1 MNGPGHE
8 TIREADVWYAPVV
21 PGEAEDSVGEKVA
34 ALFDA
39 AGFARI
45 VERDELVGI
54 KMHFGERGN
63 VTHLRPQHVRPLVAK
78 LRDLGTKPFLTDTNV
93 LYKSQRSNAVDH
105 LHLAHAHGFTIE
117 NVGAPVFIL
126 DGLKGNQEYEIP
138 IDGILFDS
146 VSLAGGLAM
155 MDALIAVTHVTG
167 HIGTGV
173 GATLKNLG
181 MGLSSRMG
189 KLRQH
194 SATKPRINAR
204 KCTGC
209 EVCIRWCPED
219 AISMRGDVA
228 WIDEEKCIGCG
239 ECLTVCRFDAVTHDW
254 RVEAAEL
261 ERRVAEHALG
271 AVVAMR
277 GKIGF
282 FSFAVNVTKDCDCFG
297 QRQRPVIPDIGV
309 LASFDPVAIDTA
321 TLDLV
326 VEKTGRE
333 LADFAYPHI
342 RGREQL
348 AHGEKIGLG
357 TQRYKLHVLS

>member
-1 MNGPGHE
+1 MNGAE
-8 TIREADVWYAPVV
+8 RKTTQEAEVWYAPVV
-21 PGEAEDSVGEKVA
+21 PGENSESLAEKTA

-39 AGFARI
+39 AGFAGI

-63 VTHLRPQHVRPLVAK
+63 VTHLGPEHVRPIVQRL
-78 LRDLGTKPFLTDTNV
+78 LGLGARPFLTDTNV

-105 LHLAHAHGFTIE
+105 LHLAHAHGFTIG
-117 NVGAPVFIL
+117 NVGAPVVIL

-138 IDGILFDS
+138 INGILFDS

-155 MDALIAVTHVTG
+155 VDALIAVTHVTG
-167 HIGTGV
+167 HIGTGL
-173 GATLKNLG
+173 GGTLKNLG

-194 SATKPRINAR
+194 SATKPKIDER

-219 AISMRGDVA
+219 AISMRGEVA

-271 AVVAMR
+271 AVVALQ

-282 FSFAVNVTKDCDCFG
+282 FSFVINVTKDCDCFG
-297 QRQRPVIPDIGV
+297 QRMRPVIPDVGI
-309 LASFDPVAIDTA
+309 LASYDPVAIDTA
-321 TLDLV
+321 ALDLV
-326 VEKTGRE
+326 LEKTGRE

-348 AHGEKIGLG
+348 SHGEKIGLG
-357 TQRYKLHVLS
+357 TRRYRLHVVD